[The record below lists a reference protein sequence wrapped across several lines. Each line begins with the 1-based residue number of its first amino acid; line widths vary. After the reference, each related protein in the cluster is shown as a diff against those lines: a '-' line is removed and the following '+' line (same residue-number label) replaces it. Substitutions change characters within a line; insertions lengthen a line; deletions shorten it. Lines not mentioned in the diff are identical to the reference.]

1 MNNDLDTAREAEIVA
16 QDLIRLAARL
26 RDRSAQASA
35 STEPALPAREAGSRK
50 WRDAGET
57 YLPLAQRIYR
67 ARRQRAEFWPAELFG
82 EPVWDILLDL
92 YIRAC
97 EGRDVSVTSAC
108 VASSVPSSTALR
120 WLNLLESNGLV
131 DRHDAPHDSRVHYVR
146 LTMDGTRRM
155 QQFLRQIEGDHRGKT
170 EPFLVRAR

>member
-1 MNNDLDTAREAEIVA
+1 MNNDLDTAREAEVVA

-26 RDRSAQASA
+26 RDRSARASA
-35 STEPALPAREAGSRK
+35 STEPAPPAREAGSRK

-57 YLPLAQRIYR
+57 YLALAQRIYN

-82 EPVWDILLDL
+82 EPVWDIMLDL

-108 VASSVPSSTALR
+108 IASSVALG
-120 WLNLLESNGLV
+120 ES
-131 DRHDAPHDSRVHYVR
+131 A
-146 LTMDGTRRM
+146 
-155 QQFLRQIEGDHRGKT
+155 
-170 EPFLVRAR
+170 